1 MAKFTA
7 QYITGRTMAFDADF
21 EKMVQALTVAD
32 VNAAMKKY
40 IKPAKISAVE
50 AGDFAKHPPKAAV
63 KP

>member
-1 MAKFTA
+1 
-7 QYITGRTMAFDADF
+7 MAFDAEF
-21 EKMVQALTVAD
+21 EKMVSALTVAD